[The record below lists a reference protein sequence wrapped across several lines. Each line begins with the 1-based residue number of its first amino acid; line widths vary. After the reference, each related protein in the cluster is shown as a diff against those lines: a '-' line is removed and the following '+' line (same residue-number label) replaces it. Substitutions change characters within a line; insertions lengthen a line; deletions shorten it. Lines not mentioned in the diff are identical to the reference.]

1 MNDIE
6 DIKEERR
13 EELQNQAEQRERQE
27 QDQKEEIKEAAKEYL
42 TGEAQSRLENV
53 RAARPEQASSIEHQ
67 IAQLGMA
74 NRIQGK
80 INDSELK
87 TMLKKLNEKGSDYN
101 IRHR

>member
-6 DIKEERR
+6 DIKEERI
-13 EELQNQAEQRERQE
+13 EELQQQTDQEE
-27 QDQKEEIKEAAKEYL
+27 QDQKEQIKEAAKEYL
-42 TGEAQSRLENV
+42 TSEAQSRLENV

>member
-6 DIKEERR
+6 DIKEERV
-13 EELQNQAEQRERQE
+13 EELQQQGEQEE
-27 QDQKEEIKEAAKEYL
+27 QDQKEQIREAAKEYL

-53 RAARPEQASSIEHQ
+53 RAARPEQASSIEQQ
-67 IAQLGMA
+67 IAQLGMT

-87 TMLKKLNEKGSDYN
+87 TMLKKLNEKGSDYK
-101 IRHR
+101 IKHR

>member
-6 DIKEERR
+6 DIKEERI
-13 EELQNQAEQRERQE
+13 EELQQQTDQEEQN
-27 QDQKEEIKEAAKEYL
+27 QKEQIKEAAKEYL

-80 INDSELK
+80 IDDSELE

>member
-6 DIKEERR
+6 DIKEERI
-13 EELQNQAEQRERQE
+13 EELQQKGEQEE
-27 QDQKEEIKEAAKEYL
+27 QDQKEQIREAAKEYL

-67 IAQLGMA
+67 IAQLGMT

>member
-1 MNDIE
+1 MNNIE
-6 DIKEERR
+6 DIKEERI
-13 EELQNQAEQRERQE
+13 EELQQQTDQEEQN
-27 QDQKEEIKEAAKEYL
+27 QKEQIKEAAKEYL

-80 INDSELK
+80 IDDSELE
-87 TMLKKLNEKGSDYN
+87 TMLKKLNEKSSDYN

>member
-6 DIKEERR
+6 DIKEERI
-13 EELQNQAEQRERQE
+13 EELQQQTDQEE
-27 QDQKEEIKEAAKEYL
+27 QDQKEQIKEAAKEYL

-80 INDSELK
+80 IDDSELR
-87 TMLKKLNEKGSDYN
+87 TMLKKLNEKGSDYK
-101 IRHR
+101 IKHR

>member
-6 DIKEERR
+6 DIKEERI
-13 EELQNQAEQRERQE
+13 EELQQKGEQEE
-27 QDQKEEIKEAAKEYL
+27 QDQKEQIKEAAKEYL

-53 RAARPEQASSIEHQ
+53 RAARPEHASSIEHQ
-67 IAQLGMA
+67 IARLGMA